1 MARTTLLLA
10 CGALAK
16 EIAWLIRRNGWTHLQ
31 VRYLPADWHNH
42 PERIAPEI
50 DRRLT
55 DWQENYRACFVAY
68 GDCGTGGLLDAVLSK
83 HGVERLPGAHCYE
96 FFSGTAAFVQ
106 LMDEEPG
113 TFFLT
118 DFLVRHFEKLIT
130 KGLGLDRHPQLLDM
144 YFGNYQRLVYL
155 TQLPAPEL
163 DRQAQQAAVRL
174 GLTYEQ
180 RLTGLDGFAANLSAL
195 NPQAASCLS

>member
-16 EIAWLIRRNGWTHLQ
+16 EIAWLIRNNGWTHLQ

-55 DWQENYRACFVAY
+55 DWRKHYTACFVAY
-68 GDCGTGGLLDAVLSK
+68 GDCGTGGQLDAVLAR

-96 FFSGTAAFVQ
+96 FFSGTVVFEQ
-106 LMDEEPG
+106 LMDEELG

-118 DFLVRHFEKLIT
+118 DFLVRHFDKLII
-130 KGLGLDRHPQLLDM
+130 KELGLDRHPQLRDM
-144 YFGNYQRLVYL
+144 YFGHYQRLVYL
-155 TQLPAPEL
+155 TQLPDPEL
-163 DRQAQQAAVRL
+163 ERQAQEAAERL
-174 GLTYEQ
+174 GLAYEQ

>member
-1 MARTTLLLA
+1 
-10 CGALAK
+10 
-16 EIAWLIRRNGWTHLQ
+16 
-31 VRYLPADWHNH
+31 
-42 PERIAPEI
+42 
-50 DRRLT
+50 
-55 DWQENYRACFVAY
+55 
-68 GDCGTGGLLDAVLSK
+68 
-83 HGVERLPGAHCYE
+83 
-96 FFSGTAAFVQ
+96 
-106 LMDEEPG
+106 MDEEPG

-130 KGLGLDRHPQLLDM
+130 KGLGLDRHPQLRDM

-155 TQLPAPEL
+155 TQLPDPEL

>member
-1 MARTTLLLA
+1 MARTSLLLA

-16 EIAWLIRRNGWTHLQ
+16 EVAWLTRSNGWTCLQ

-55 DWQENYRACFVAY
+55 GWRDHYNTCFVAY
-68 GDCGTGGLLDAVLSK
+68 GDCGTGGLLDSVLTR

-96 FFSGTAAFVQ
+96 CFSGTAVFEQ
-106 LMDEEPG
+106 MMDEEPG

-118 DFLVRHFEKLIT
+118 DFLVRHFEKLVLQE
-130 KGLGLDRHPQLLDM
+130 LGLDRYPQLQDM

-155 TQLPAPEL
+155 TQLPHPSLEQ
-163 DRQAQQAAVRL
+163 QAQQAAARL
-174 GLTYEQ
+174 GLAYEQ
-180 RLTGLDGFAANLSAL
+180 RLTGLDRFAANLSVL
-195 NPQAASCLS
+195 NLPGSACLS

>member
-1 MARTTLLLA
+1 
-10 CGALAK
+10 
-16 EIAWLIRRNGWTHLQ
+16 
-31 VRYLPADWHNH
+31 
-42 PERIAPEI
+42 
-50 DRRLT
+50 
-55 DWQENYRACFVAY
+55 
-68 GDCGTGGLLDAVLSK
+68 LLDVVLSK
-83 HGVERLPGAHCYE
+83 HGVKRLPGAHCYE

-130 KGLGLDRHPQLLDM
+130 KGLGLDRHPQLRDM

-155 TQLPAPEL
+155 TQLPDPEL

>member
-1 MARTTLLLA
+1 MARTSLLLA

-16 EIAWLIRRNGWTHLQ
+16 EVAWLTRSNGWTCLQ

-55 DWQENYRACFVAY
+55 GWRDHYNTCFVAY

-83 HGVERLPGAHCYE
+83 HGVKRLPGAHCYE
-96 FFSGTAAFVQ
+96 FFSGTETFGQ
-106 LMDEEPG
+106 MMDEEPG

-118 DFLVRHFEKLIT
+118 DFLVRHFEKLVLQE
-130 KGLGLDRHPQLLDM
+130 LGLDRYPQLQDM

-155 TQLPAPEL
+155 TQLPHPSLE
-163 DRQAQQAAVRL
+163 RQAQQAAARL
-174 GLTYEQ
+174 GLAYEQ
-180 RLTGLDGFAANLSAL
+180 RLTGLDRFAANLSVL
-195 NPQAASCLS
+195 NLPGSACLS